1 MTSGGPCAKL
11 ARMVEH
17 GATPSGMHD
26 ALVILGAAGIVIPA
40 FARLRIN
47 PVIGFILVGL
57 IAGPSGLGAL
67 SEQYPWLKPLTISD
81 REAIVPYGELGI
93 ILLLFGIGLE
103 LSFKRLYAMR
113 RMVFGIGAAELL
125 GAAAVIFAFLT
136 LIDWPTKS
144 ALALSLALAMSS
156 TALCLKIVG
165 TKTPVGRAAL
175 SMLLFEDLALI
186 PMLFF
191 FGSVG
196 AQDADGLVQI
206 VVVGGLV
213 IAAML
218 LGGRLLLPPLFA
230 QAARAKNPEL
240 FLAISLL
247 VVILASGATSAVG
260 LGPIM
265 GALVAGLVIAETD
278 YRSEVEVVTAPLR
291 GLALGVFLIT
301 IGMMIDLEAILADW
315 WTLVAAL
322 GGVILVKVTVTALL
336 LRLAGGERR
345 GVAAETS
352 VLMASPSETSLIVL
366 GAAGAAGVLRQETV
380 AFWSAATAIGLMLT
394 PALAAL
400 GKRLGRRVD
409 SGHLGEAEETETAR
423 RTVIFGFGRVGQ
435 MVADMLAEHGK
446 SYVAVDH
453 DIDSV
458 SDARS
463 GGYKVLFGDVSRAEM
478 VEKLGMGEAAAAV
491 LTMDDPVLTARV
503 ARRLRAQ
510 HPDLP
515 IIARARDA
523 DHAARLYKAGV
534 TDAVP
539 EAMEASL
546 QLSEA
551 VLVDIGVAMGPVI
564 ASIHEKRSELRAEI
578 MEAGE
583 LDVEPS
589 LGRRRV
595 RDAAL
600 SRE

>member
-1 MTSGGPCAKL
+1 
-11 ARMVEH
+11 
-17 GATPSGMHD
+17 MHD

-47 PVIGFILVGL
+47 PVIGFLLVGL

-67 SEQYPWLKPLTISD
+67 AAQYPWLKPLTISD
-81 REAIVPYGELGI
+81 RAAIAPYGELGI

-125 GAAAVIFAFLT
+125 GAAAVIFVVLT
-136 LIDWPTKS
+136 LMEWPTKS

-175 SMLLFEDLALI
+175 SMLLFEDLALV

-196 AQDADGLVQI
+196 AQDAGSLVQI
-206 VVVGGLV
+206 VAVGGLV

-301 IGMMIDLEAILADW
+301 IGMMIDLQAILADW
-315 WTLVAAL
+315 WTLLAAL
-322 GGVILVKVTVTALL
+322 GGVILVKVVVTALL

-366 GAAGAAGVLRQETV
+366 GAAGAAGVLRQDTV

-409 SGHLGEAEETETAR
+409 AGHLAEGEPGDVAG

-435 MVADMLAEHGK
+435 MVADMLTEHGK
-446 SYVAVDH
+446 AYVAVDH
-453 DIDSV
+453 DIDHV
-458 SDARS
+458 GDARS
-463 GGYKVLFGDVSRAEM
+463 GGYKVLFGDVGRAEM
-478 VEKLGMGEAAAAV
+478 VEKLGMSEAAAAV

-503 ARRLRAQ
+503 ARRLRADF
-510 HPDLP
+510 PDLP
-515 IIARARDA
+515 IIARARDT

-578 MEAGE
+578 MEAGD
-583 LDVEPS
+583 LDETPS
-589 LGRRRV
+589 LGRRRG
-595 RDAAL
+595 A
-600 SRE
+600 

>member
-1 MTSGGPCAKL
+1 MSGP
-11 ARMVEH
+11 VT
-17 GATPSGMHD
+17 TPHGMHD

-40 FARLRIN
+40 FARLKIN
-47 PVIGFILVGL
+47 PVIGFLLVGL
-57 IAGPSGLGAL
+57 IAGPSGLGAFADEF
-67 SEQYPWLKPLTISD
+67 SWLKPLTISD
-81 REAIVPYGELGI
+81 REAIEPFAELGI
-93 ILLLFGIGLE
+93 IMLLFGIGLE
-103 LSFKRLYAMR
+103 LSFKRLFAMR
-113 RMVFGIGAAELL
+113 KMVFGIGAAELV
-125 GAAAVIFAFLT
+125 GSAGIIFVFLT

-175 SMLLFEDLALI
+175 SMLLFEDLALV

-191 FGSVG
+191 FGTVG
-196 AQDADGLVQI
+196 AQTATSLVQI
-206 VVVGGLV
+206 GVSGSLV
-213 IAAML
+213 IAAIYL
-218 LGGRLLLPPLFA
+218 AGRFLLPSLFA

-240 FLAISLL
+240 FLAVSLL
-247 VVILASGATSAVG
+247 VVILASGATTAVG

-265 GALVAGLVIAETD
+265 GALVAGLMIAETE
-278 YRSEVEVVTAPLR
+278 YRSEVEVVTAPFR

-301 IGMMIDLEAILADW
+301 IGMRIDLAAILADW
-315 WTLVAAL
+315 TSLLAAL
-322 GGVILVKVTVTALL
+322 AGVIIVKVIVTALL

-366 GAAGAAGVLRQETV
+366 GAAGAAGVLRQDTV
-380 AFWSAATAIGLMLT
+380 AFWSAVTAVGLMLT
-394 PALAAL
+394 PLLASL

-409 SGHLGEAEETETAR
+409 RQHLAEAEGEDVAG

-435 MVADMLAEHGK
+435 MVADMLSEHAK
-446 SYVAVDH
+446 PFVAVDH
-453 DIDSV
+453 DIDGV
-458 SDARS
+458 RDARRA
-463 GGYKVLFGDVSRAEM
+463 GYPVLFGDVSRREL
-478 VEKLGMGEAAAAV
+478 VDKLGMEDASAAV
-491 LTMDDPVLTARV
+491 LTMDDPVLTARL
-503 ARRLRAQ
+503 ARRLRAL

-515 IIARARDA
+515 IIARARDTE
-523 DHAARLYKAGV
+523 HAARLYKAGV

-564 ASIHEKRSELRAEI
+564 ASIHEKRSELRGQI

-583 LDVEPS
+583 LANEPS
-589 LGRRRV
+589 LGRRR
-595 RDAAL
+595 L
-600 SRE
+600 P